1 MLGGSFCGEVRGVSS
16 GRSQTA
22 AAKYLILSNGVRSI
36 QAFAISS
43 VVEFGFCSLASA
55 TKYSKAHRCCFLVG
69 LFNID
74 TDSSKWETASQHS
87 WLRRRRG
94 EECWISRSV
103 GDLGGLVGLGLRG
116 FTDREGLEGEE
127 CFFEAGFFSTGE
139 SIFLFR
145 LRDWLVGV
153 TFLTGS
159 REEGLVVAADG
170 D

>member
-1 MLGGSFCGEVRGVSS
+1 
-16 GRSQTA
+16 
-22 AAKYLILSNGVRSI
+22 
-36 QAFAISS
+36 
-43 VVEFGFCSLASA
+43 
-55 TKYSKAHRCCFLVG
+55 

-94 EECWISRSV
+94 EVCWISRSV
-103 GDLGGLVGLGLRG
+103 GDLGELLGLGLRG

-127 CFFEAGFFSTGE
+127 CFFEAGVFSTGE

-153 TFLTGS
+153 TFLTGI
-159 REEGLVVAADG
+159 REEGLVVAAGG